1 MKADI
6 IDIWERFRQKD
17 DEAFSM
23 LFETCAEYLY
33 RYGRKFVSDDDFVRD
48 CVQDLFI
55 KLYNNRTSLSSTA
68 NPKSYLL
75 LSMKNTIIDALCKT
89 RRMMYVSPDDLPF
102 IAEVYYLH
110 EEDAPEA
117 IVTATGRKVK
127 QAMETLNAR
136 QKEAIYLRL
145 QLGLSYDEVSR
156 MLGINYQSAR
166 NLIHRSIT
174 KIRSTVDMP
183 DNFDKNVRS
192 RE

>member
-1 MKADI
+1 
-6 IDIWERFRQKD
+6 
-17 DEAFSM
+17 M

-55 KLYNNRTSLSSTA
+55 KLYNNRSSLSSTT
-68 NPKSYLL
+68 NPRFYLL

-89 RRMMYVSPDDLPF
+89 RRMTYVAPDDLPF
-102 IAEVYYLH
+102 IAEVYYLP

-117 IVTATGRKVK
+117 VVTATGRKVK
-127 QAMETLNAR
+127 TAMETLNAR
-136 QKEAIYLRL
+136 QKEAIYLRF
-145 QLGLSYDEVSR
+145 QLGLSYDEVSK

-183 DNFDKNVRS
+183 DNIDRNVRN